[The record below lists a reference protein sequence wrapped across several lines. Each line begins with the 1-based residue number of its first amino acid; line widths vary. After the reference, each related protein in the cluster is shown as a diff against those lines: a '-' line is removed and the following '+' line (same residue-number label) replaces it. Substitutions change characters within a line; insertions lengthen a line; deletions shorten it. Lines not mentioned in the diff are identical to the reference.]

1 MSDENKKAESEGKEQ
16 TQELTD
22 KQLEEAAGGTG
33 DSFFDITYQ
42 IDFDSS
48 ENRGAE
54 GLATPDP
61 DESETKERG

>member
-42 IDFDSS
+42 IDFNSP
-48 ENRGAE
+48 ENGGAE
-54 GLATPDP
+54 DLATPDS
-61 DESETKERG
+61 DDRETKDRR